1 MDLKKQILV
10 SLGLNKSIRLAWQ
23 EKAEDG
29 TIFVS
34 EADTLTAGADISVLT
49 EDGTTILLPVGTY
62 RTESGLAFRVDEDG
76 VVAEVLET
84 SLEDTEV
91 EEETFAEV
99 GDWEGMEKRIQ
110 NLEDAV
116 ASLKGEEVAME
127 DEEEKKEEELEDEAV
142 EVAVEETV
150 VEVVEV
156 VEEAVAEIATAIDD
170 ATPAEVT
177 PELAE
182 KAAEIAI
189 EIIQEKAEE
198 VAEQVTLSRRRSKRK
213 LSKSKRKFSNSKRV
227 LSKAK
232 AKASKVA
239 RLNKKIKSLKSKL
252 SRKPANTPLNVNKF
266 SSNRSH
272 TVSAKDYGQ
281 MTRREKFLHDLNK

>member
-1 MDLKKQILV
+1 MDLKEQILV
-10 SLGLNKSIRLAWQ
+10 SLGLNKSIKLAWQ

-34 EADTLTAGADISVLT
+34 EADELIAGADISVLT

-84 SLEDTEV
+84 EEVV
-91 EEETFAEV
+91 EEETFADV

-116 ASLKGEEVAME
+116 AKLKGEEVAME
-127 DEEEKKEEELEDEAV
+127 DEEEKKEEEEEELEDEAV

-150 VEVVEV
+150 VEVVEA
-156 VEEAVAEIATAIDD
+156 VEEAVAEIAAAIDD

-177 PELAE
+177 PELAA
-182 KAAEIAI
+182 KAAEVAI
-189 EIIQEKAEE
+189 GVMQEKAEE
-198 VAEQVTLSRRRSKRK
+198 VAEEVTLSSQT
-213 LSKSKRKFSNSKRV
+213 
-227 LSKAK
+227 
-232 AKASKVA
+232 SKVKK
-239 RLNKKIKSLKSKL
+239 LNKKIKDLKSKL
-252 SRKPANTPLNVNKF
+252 SRKPADTPLNVNKF
-266 SSNRSH
+266 SSNRNYQ
-272 TVSAKDYGQ
+272 VSAADYKK
-281 MTRREKFLHDLNK
+281 MSKREKFLHDLNK